1 MLCRKHIYNKEFK
14 RTSVSILMVILISTI
29 LLNMISGILH
39 KGDGSNIYL
48 KEKPQELVSIL
59 GNGIQR
65 SLDCAMCNG
74 DASNNQVRA
83 PVALASGSD
92 GSLYIWDYNFIRKLS
107 PGRTEIVS
115 ILKTEYVYTGFRN
128 LIFIVFFLEKTNY
141 LGKYIFMYFHA

>member
-1 MLCRKHIYNKEFK
+1 
-14 RTSVSILMVILISTI
+14 
-29 LLNMISGILH
+29 MISGILH

-128 LIFIVFFLEKTNY
+128 LNI
-141 LGKYIFMYFHA
+141 YIFFVEKPTTWENIFSCISMHSR

>member
-1 MLCRKHIYNKEFK
+1 ML
-14 RTSVSILMVILISTI
+14 IL
-29 LLNMISGILH
+29 ISGILH

-65 SLDCAMCNG
+65 NLDCAMCNG

-115 ILKTEYVYTGFRN
+115 ILKTEYVYKGFRS
-128 LIFIVFFLEKTNY
+128 LILNFSLYKNQPPVKI
-141 LGKYIFMYFHA
+141 YFHVLLCIADE

>member
-1 MLCRKHIYNKEFK
+1 
-14 RTSVSILMVILISTI
+14 MVIMISIIT
-29 LLNMISGILH
+29 LNMISGILH

-128 LIFIVFFLEKTNY
+128 LNIFIVFFVEKPTTWEN
-141 LGKYIFMYFHA
+141 IFSCISMHSR

>member
-1 MLCRKHIYNKEFK
+1 MQKKNCLPAFEGHFIEKDFLELPVGFNDD
-14 RTSVSILMVILISTI
+14 LLII
-29 LLNMISGILH
+29 ISGILH

-65 SLDCAMCNG
+65 KPDCALCNG
-74 DASNNQVRA
+74 DASTNQVRA

-92 GSLYIWDYNFIRKLS
+92 GSLYIWDDNFIRKLS

-115 ILKTEYVYTGFRN
+115 ILKTE
-128 LIFIVFFLEKTNY
+128 
-141 LGKYIFMYFHA
+141 

>member
-1 MLCRKHIYNKEFK
+1 MKLYKALYCEQFEGHSDLIM
-14 RTSVSILMVILISTI
+14 IL
-29 LLNMISGILH
+29 ISGILH

-65 SLDCAMCNG
+65 NLDCAMCNG

-115 ILKTEYVYTGFRN
+115 ILKTEYVFKGLRYLKFC
-128 LIFIVFFLEKTNY
+128 FL
-141 LGKYIFMYFHA
+141 F